1 MGSFGDFRASPSAC
15 IYVSKSSYQVD
26 LLYVSKSSY
35 QVDLLMPN
43 RQKCWM
49 TKVGVR
55 RVNEPVKPE
64 WKLDGARNDSRYSGI
79 QAHLKQSILHH

>member
-1 MGSFGDFRASPSAC
+1 MQMGSFGDFRASPSAC
-15 IYVSKSSYQVD
+15 I
-26 LLYVSKSSY
+26 YVSKSSY

-79 QAHLKQSILHH
+79 QAHLKQSILHR